1 MSTLAPRERPRNATT
16 RRHADRRVADH
27 PAMTIDS
34 PLWRVVLRI
43 VVGSLVVAG
52 AAASVALLGG
62 GFGDVEWK
70 IIASS
75 ILLALVS
82 ATAGAGLA
90 VRPREAVLGIATV
103 ALSLVAFAL
112 ALAGLWPE
120 LNSEAYWR
128 VTGCCAIASLE
139 GAHASF
145 VLSRRRA
152 PDPARVVTTTRVVVG
167 AAVVS
172 ALMGLAPVAGAV
184 PADAEDLRVALR
196 VGAVPAD
203 ADAERYAQILGVVL
217 VVQLVGT
224 AVLPLLRRLAAGAK
238 RPVGAPPAPADRLA
252 EELDA
257 VADRLEALAPAPP
270 VLAECA
276 RLRRLARAARCG

>member
-152 PDPARVVTTTRVVVG
+152 TDPARVVTTTRVVVG

-172 ALMGLAPVAGAV
+172 ALMGLAPVA
-184 PADAEDLRVALR
+184 
-196 VGAVPAD
+196 GAVPAD

-224 AVLPLLRRLAAGAK
+224 AVLPLLRRLAAGAE
-238 RPVGAPPAPADRLA
+238 RTVGAPPAPADRLA

-276 RLRRLARAARCG
+276 RLRRLARAARSG